1 MPKVLFLNDSLD
13 DIMYWAHNDRKILDK
28 IDSLLNDIERN
39 GAAKGIGKPEHLKYQ
54 DNWSR
59 RINDEHR
66 LIYNVTDDNIIAVKS
81 CKGHYDDK

>member
-1 MPKVLFLNDSLD
+1 MPTVLFFDDALK

-28 IDSLLNDIERN
+28 INAMLNDIERN
-39 GAAKGIGKPEHLKYQ
+39 GATKDIGKPERLKHQ
-54 DNWSR
+54 DGYSR

-66 LIYNVTDDNIIAVKS
+66 LIYEVKENIIAVKS